1 MVRIDFGDKGQGWKQ
16 GDQTVGYCINPGKRS
31 WWLIYIKEGRKGGK
45 EEQLPKVMEQKKQ

>member
-45 EEQLPKVMEQKKQ
+45 EKQLPKVMEQKKQ